1 TYTQLGATMTSFD
14 ASGSIGVTDV
24 DSDNSTVTF
33 DGTGPYEGNFG
44 SLVIVNG
51 TWTYTVNDT
60 AVADFTEETVVQ
72 DVIEV
77 TASDGV
83 TTTDIVIT
91 IGGSQDAIDAFLA
104 TNSVISGDFSGQ
116 VTERDPGESSTVTGM
131 ISVSDPDPT
140 DSPSLVFESV
150 DGTYGTFLLE
160 DGAWYNLN
168 EDRWTYTLNNDSA
181 LVQALAE
188 GQKVEDTF
196 TVKATDGK
204 SQRIVITIVGSDDA
218 PVATGDTSAQINLFL
233 DQGFEGDLYEVR
245 GWRRGDDYSITGS
258 GFNGINILTDGTTL
272 QFIDNDS
279 TANRGGIVA
288 PDYYTYEGD
297 DTQRVIIDGKTYSYM
312 IMNTAKFSFS
322 GRVVTAAQ
330 IYVDLDGNGRTPYVW
345 SDSNEYAAFL
355 VPVSG
360 SLVKGTSASTVSGSS
375 ETPTL
380 TYTQLG
386 ATMTSFD
393 ASGSIGVTDVDSD
406 NSTVTF
412 DGTGPYEGN
421 FGSLVIVN
429 GTWTYTVNDTAV
441 ADFTE
446 DTVVRDVIE
455 VTASDGVTTTDIVIT
470 IGGSQA
476 AIDQYLNP
484 QPPES
489 FNLLTVGSG
498 SSETLTFPV
507 SLEWEKSELATGYT
521 VCRQNED
528 FDNDCEPL
536 GTTDGALEL
545 TVGMTGALSALSS
558 EFFIISTN
566 SVGSAS
572 SNLLS
577 LSSTDAND
585 LIASIKASDT
595 SQSARFGYSVS
606 ISRDG
611 TVFAAGAPNKN
622 IARGAAYV
630 FRFTDGLWQQEKL
643 LTSPNVD
650 ANDFYG
656 WAVALSEDGNTLVVG
671 APQEDGSN
679 VSAYNNDSSAAGAAY
694 VYRFENDAWVFQR
707 YLKAD
712 NAGTDDRFGR
722 SVAVSSDGNKV
733 LIGAPGEDSSSTG
746 INSISNNLLS
756 RWAGAAYLFSFNGST
771 WTQDL
776 YIKASNP
783 GSLDKFGES
792 VTMSGDGNSLAVGA
806 VGESSST
813 TGINTTPNDAS
824 TNAGAT
830 YVFENSDGSWAQQ
843 AYVKASNTGSG
854 DQFGMSVS
862 LSSDGNTL
870 AVGAMYEDSNTTGI
884 NSTPN
889 NSLSDTGAAYVFQR
903 NVDSWSQQAYVKAST
918 VHSGMWFG
926 NSVAMSPNGTSLVVG
941 AWREDSSSVGVNST
955 PNVSA
960 PQSGAAYLFNFDG
973 SEWSQGAYLKSPM
986 PDWNEYFGNSVDV
999 SDNNNV
1005 IVGAPD
1011 EGSSSTGFRS
1021 GEVYLY

>member
-1 TYTQLGATMTSFD
+1 
-14 ASGSIGVTDV
+14 
-24 DSDNSTVTF
+24 
-33 DGTGPYEGNFG
+33 
-44 SLVIVNG
+44 
-51 TWTYTVNDT
+51 
-60 AVADFTEETVVQ
+60 AVADFSEDTVVQ

-104 TNSVISGDFSGQ
+104 SNSVISGDFSGQ
-116 VTERDPGESSTVTGM
+116 VTERDPGESSTVTGK
-131 ISVSDPDPT
+131 ISVSDPDST
-140 DSPSLVFESV
+140 DSPSLVYESV

-168 EDRWTYTLNNDSA
+168 EDRWTYTLNNDSV

-245 GWRRGDDYSITGS
+245 GWRRGDGYSIIS

-279 TANRGGIVA
+279 TVDRGGI
-288 PDYYTYEGD
+288 DYPNFYTYEVD

-312 IMNTAKFSFS
+312 VWNTAKYRFS

-360 SLVKGTSASTVSGSS
+360 SFVKGTSASTVTGSA

-380 TYTQLG
+380 TYTELG
-386 ATMTSFD
+386 ATMSSFD

-406 NSTVTF
+406 NSSVTF

-441 ADFTE
+441 ADFSE
-446 DTVVRDVIE
+446 DTVVQDVIE

-489 FNLLTVGSG
+489 FNLLTVESG

-521 VCRQNED
+521 VCRQNAD

-545 TVGMTGALSALSS
+545 TIGMTGALSALSS

-585 LIASIKASDT
+585 LIASIKASDP

-611 TVFAAGAPNKN
+611 TVFAAGAPYKN
-622 IARGAAYV
+622 TARGAAYI
-630 FRFTDGLWQQEKL
+630 FRFTDGLWQQEEL
-643 LTSPNVD
+643 LTSPNID

-679 VSAYNNDSSAAGAAY
+679 LSVSSSSCCYNNDSGNSGAAY

-712 NAGTDDRFGR
+712 NAGSDDRFGR
-722 SVAVSSDGNKV
+722 SVALSSDGNKV
-733 LIGAPGEDSSSTG
+733 LIGAPGEDSSTTG

-792 VTMSGDGNSLAVGA
+792 VTMSGDGNTLAVGA

-843 AYVKASNTGSG
+843 AYVKASNAGGG

-941 AWREDSSSVGVNST
+941 AWREDSSSVGINST

>member
-1 TYTQLGATMTSFD
+1 
-14 ASGSIGVTDV
+14 
-24 DSDNSTVTF
+24 
-33 DGTGPYEGNFG
+33 
-44 SLVIVNG
+44 
-51 TWTYTVNDT
+51 
-60 AVADFTEETVVQ
+60 
-72 DVIEV
+72 
-77 TASDGV
+77 
-83 TTTDIVIT
+83 
-91 IGGSQDAIDAFLA
+91 
-104 TNSVISGDFSGQ
+104 
-116 VTERDPGESSTVTGM
+116 
-131 ISVSDPDPT
+131 
-140 DSPSLVFESV
+140 
-150 DGTYGTFLLE
+150 
-160 DGAWYNLN
+160 
-168 EDRWTYTLNNDSA
+168 
-181 LVQALAE
+181 
-188 GQKVEDTF
+188 
-196 TVKATDGK
+196 
-204 SQRIVITIVGSDDA
+204 
-218 PVATGDTSAQINLFL
+218 
-233 DQGFEGDLYEVR
+233 
-245 GWRRGDDYSITGS
+245 
-258 GFNGINILTDGTTL
+258 
-272 QFIDNDS
+272 
-279 TANRGGIVA
+279 
-288 PDYYTYEGD
+288 
-297 DTQRVIIDGKTYSYM
+297 
-312 IMNTAKFSFS
+312 
-322 GRVVTAAQ
+322 
-330 IYVDLDGNGRTPYVW
+330 
-345 SDSNEYAAFL
+345 
-355 VPVSG
+355 
-360 SLVKGTSASTVSGSS
+360 
-375 ETPTL
+375 
-380 TYTQLG
+380 
-386 ATMTSFD
+386 
-393 ASGSIGVTDVDSD
+393 
-406 NSTVTF
+406 TF

-446 DTVVRDVIE
+446 DTVVQDVIE

-585 LIASIKASDT
+585 LIASIKASDP

-611 TVFAAGAPNKN
+611 AVFAAGAPYKN
-622 IARGAAYV
+622 TARGATYI
-630 FRFTDGLWQQEKL
+630 FRFTDGLWQQEEL
-643 LTSPNVD
+643 LTSPNID
-650 ANDFYG
+650 SNDFYG

-712 NAGTDDRFGR
+712 NAGSDDRFGR
-722 SVAVSSDGNKV
+722 SVALSSDGNKV
-733 LIGAPGEDSSSTG
+733 LVGAPGEDSSTTG
-746 INSISNNLLS
+746 INSTSNNSLS
-756 RWAGAAYLFSFNGST
+756 SWAGAAYLFSYDGVAWN
-771 WTQDL
+771 QEL

-783 GSLDKFGES
+783 GSSDKFGES
-792 VTMSGDGNSLAVGA
+792 VTMSGEGNTLAVGA
-806 VGESSST
+806 IGESSSS
-813 TGINTTPNDAS
+813 TGINTTPNDAA

-830 YVFENSDGSWAQQ
+830 YVFENSNGSWAQQ

-884 NSTPN
+884 DSTPN

-941 AWREDSSSVGVNST
+941 AWREDSSSVGINST